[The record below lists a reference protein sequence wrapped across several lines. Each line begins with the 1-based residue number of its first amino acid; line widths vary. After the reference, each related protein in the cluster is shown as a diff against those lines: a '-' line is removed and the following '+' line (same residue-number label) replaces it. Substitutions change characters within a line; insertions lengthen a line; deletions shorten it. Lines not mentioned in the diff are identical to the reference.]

1 MDTNFKSSVS
11 PTVCPGSRAAA
22 FLLIFFLA
30 CEAGAAPYQAPG
42 TKRMAERLQSIT
54 EQSNPLN
61 NLYMNRE
68 RAELFGRELNEAL
81 AMPDSPDK
89 GAKVLDLASKR
100 ATELLLAGQSWEA
113 IQEFTMLDA
122 FVKSSSV
129 KFSNQ
134 SRSVIRQ
141 NLAIAYLRLGE
152 QENCLTNHTIDSCLM

>member
-1 MDTNFKSSVS
+1 ASETQDGIMARTQR
-11 PTVCPGSRAAA
+11 PPLAPGPI
-22 FLLIFFLA
+22 LLAITALLTTIQPHS
-30 CEAGAAPYQAPG
+30 APYQAPG
-42 TKRMAERLQSIT
+42 TRRMAERLQTIT

-68 RAELFGRELNEAL
+68 RAELFGKQLNEAL

-113 IQEFTMLDA
+113 IQEFTRLDA

-134 SRSVIRQ
+134 SRSAIRL
-141 NLAIAYLRLGE
+141 NLAIAYLRLG
-152 QENCLTNHTIDSCLM
+152 